1 MTQYKQ
7 LHTDDS
13 YMTYPSIYV
22 IVVTFNPRVI
32 DLFNN
37 ISRFCESVNKI
48 FLVDNSDDFS
58 ICEQIESKAKDYSNI
73 VYRRLE
79 SNNGI
84 GSAQNEAVRYLIDNK
99 YDDDDLLLFFDQ
111 DSYIEKGQ
119 LLDIANHLILEKKK
133 NKKVIMLGATA
144 NSSDSEVGTTVAPH
158 IISSGSIVS
167 LGDFKKVGYFD
178 EELFIDFI
186 DFAWCWKAQAL
197 GYQVMMDHDVFLHH
211 QTTGQLRTI
220 FGKGIDN
227 PDRLYYVYR
236 NLIISLKRYSPSFSF
251 SFGWYRHLFMKAV
264 FQIIVAESKRKRTV
278 MILKGI
284 WHGMND
290 VTGKYK

>member
-7 LHTDDS
+7 LHTGDS

-22 IVVTFNPRVI
+22 IVVTFNPRVK

-48 FLVDNSDDFS
+48 FLVDNSDNFS
-58 ICEQIESKAKDYSNI
+58 ICEQIKSKAKNHSNI

-119 LLDIANHLILEKKK
+119 LLDLANHLILEKKK

-144 NSSDSEVGTTVAPH
+144 NSSDSEVGTTVASH

-167 LGDFKKVGYFD
+167 LGDFKKIGYFD
-178 EELFIDFI
+178 EEL
-186 DFAWCWKAQAL
+186 L
-197 GYQVMMDHDVFLHH
+197 L
-211 QTTGQLRTI
+211 TL
-220 FGKGIDN
+220 
-227 PDRLYYVYR
+227 
-236 NLIISLKRYSPSFSF
+236 
-251 SFGWYRHLFMKAV
+251 
-264 FQIIVAESKRKRTV
+264 
-278 MILKGI
+278 
-284 WHGMND
+284 
-290 VTGKYK
+290 